1 MRKCVLVLFTLLLAL
16 TVVGCSSTPAAKSGA
31 ANTNL
36 PDFVLNPPVQE
47 DAIFGI
53 GSAKLSSLN
62 QSMTMAEARARQSLA
77 FQLSANVQAMITD
90 YARDAGTVNN
100 TTALQLSEQ
109 VGRQLTQT
117 TLVGAVPVKREQT
130 PDGTF
135 WVLVSYSKSDAAKAA
150 SSAMKG
156 VIDNEAAR
164 YAEFKTMDALRL
176 MDDQLDKISTKPE
189 VVGE

>member
-1 MRKCVLVLFTLLLAL
+1 MVLFTLMLAL
-16 TVVGCSSTPAAKSGA
+16 MVIGCESAPAATGA
-31 ANTNL
+31 ANPNL
-36 PDFVLNPPVQE
+36 PDFVLNPPAQE
-47 DAIFGI
+47 DAIFGV

-90 YARDAGTVNN
+90 YARDAGTTNN

-117 TLVGAVPVKREQT
+117 TLVGALPVKREQT

-150 SSAMKG
+150 SDTMKG

-164 YAEFKTMDALRL
+164 YAEFKTMDALKL
-176 MDDQLDKISTKPE
+176 MDAQLDKINTKPE
-189 VVGE
+189 VVSE